1 MISTKEAH
9 PPVKTLVV
17 VRTGASKV
25 EITSPAKR
33 GNWICKSLTDGS
45 RSGQFGIGTRAL
57 SAVKRMNR
65 TNKVLLRMDGNA
77 TCSPCNVRGIS
88 RSPKRFSNAIF
99 NPKMAMMRAMPNS
112 APKPVILRMVRDKLA
127 KRAHLLFRFI
137 ILSLLCGLVFG
148 GTAAR
153 AHAENPPAS
162 SVGPGLTF
170 AIADFDGDRRPDF
183 ANIQAGQ
190 NRLGS
195 SDYSIQLYLSEVGRQ
210 SIYLVAPV
218 GGLLIEAR
226 DVDGDHSIDLVVS
239 TAWRKQ
245 PVAIFLNNG
254 HGTFSRAALAAFPG
268 AFSECQTNL
277 AAASNPMTDAIGV
290 SPQPGVGIC
299 PDESESGI
307 DRSPANLIFV
317 LSAGFPL
324 DSFLT
329 SHAGRAPPSEVR
341 HS

>member
-1 MISTKEAH
+1 MIRVMSNFAQK
-9 PPVKTLVV
+9 
-17 VRTGASKV
+17 
-25 EITSPAKR
+25 PA
-33 GNWICKSLTDGS
+33 
-45 RSGQFGIGTRAL
+45 
-57 SAVKRMNR
+57 
-65 TNKVLLRMDGNA
+65 
-77 TCSPCNVRGIS
+77 
-88 RSPKRFSNAIF
+88 
-99 NPKMAMMRAMPNS
+99 
-112 APKPVILRMVRDKLA
+112 ILRTVRDKLT
-127 KRAHLLFRFI
+127 KRAHLLFRLI
-137 ILSLLCGLVFG
+137 ISSLFFGLVFG

-153 AHAENPPAS
+153 ARAENPPAS
-162 SVGPGLTF
+162 SLGPGLTF

-190 NRLGS
+190 NRSEG
-195 SDYSIQLYLSEVGRQ
+195 SDYSIQIYLSQVERQ
-210 SIYLVAPV
+210 SINLVAPV

-268 AFSECQTNL
+268 AFSECQTKL
-277 AAASNPMTDAIGV
+277 APASNPATDAIGI
-290 SPQPGVGIC
+290 SRQPGAGIC
-299 PDESESGI
+299 ADENDSGI
-307 DRSPANLIFV
+307 DRSPENLIFV

-329 SHAGRAPPSEVR
+329 SHAGRAPPSEVH